1 MVIVAMVQYTHA
13 NSGLESS
20 HNLMKKQINWGIL
33 STARINRHLIP
44 QMHKSARSQLRAVA
58 SRDIIKAQAYADE
71 WEIPN
76 AYGSYE
82 ALLNDP
88 EIDAVYISLPNTL
101 HAEWTI
107 AAANAG
113 KHILCEKPIVQT
125 LDDFDR
131 IAQSA
136 QENNIHLVEAFA
148 NLHHPQ
154 QHHVLTLLNEGRI
167 GNLQQIVGWF
177 YFYLPPERT
186 DNIRLSS
193 TLGGGSLW
201 DIGVYS
207 NALSI
212 FFAGGKAP
220 QSVWGTKVMG
230 ETGVDIAFTGQMHF
244 TNDVT
249 SQITCGFRNPMRET
263 LNLVGDKGAIEILTP
278 HNASGENE
286 TQVLVKDIN
295 GNHQTITIPPKN
307 VYLSE
312 VEAMEARLLDDA
324 EPLLPLSLSRE
335 FLKSIL
341 ALHESAQT
349 NALVHLE

>member
-1 MVIVAMVQYTHA
+1 MKTH
-13 NSGLESS
+13 
-20 HNLMKKQINWGIL
+20 INWGIL

-44 QMHKSARSQLRAVA
+44 QMHKSARSQLYAVA
-58 SRDIIKAQAYADE
+58 SRDINKAQAYADE

-82 ALLNDP
+82 DLLNDP
-88 EIDAVYISLPNTL
+88 KIDAVYISLPNTL

-136 QENNIHLVEAFA
+136 HENKVHLVEAFA

-154 QHHVLTLLNEGRI
+154 QHHILALLNEGRI

-177 YFYLPPERT
+177 YFYLAPERT

-201 DIGVYS
+201 DIGVYT

-212 FFAGGKAP
+212 FFSGGNAP
-220 QSVWGTKVMG
+220 QAVWGMKVMG
-230 ETGVDIAFTGQMHF
+230 ESGVDINFTGQLYF
-244 TNDVT
+244 TNNVT
-249 SQITCGFRNPMRET
+249 AQITCGFRNPMRER
-263 LNLVGDKGAIEILTP
+263 LILVGDEGAIEILEP
-278 HNASGENE
+278 HNASGEHE
-286 TQVLVKDIN
+286 TQVLVNDIH
-295 GNHQTITIPPKN
+295 GNQETITIPPKN

-312 VEAMEARLLDDA
+312 IEAMEACILDDA

-341 ALHESAQT
+341 ALLESAET
-349 NALVHLE
+349 NALVQLT